1 MRTFPPSESQNYLS
15 MWKGYI
21 EPQNIAY
28 NQILADAVGSGA
40 IYIHTSGHADVNT
53 LQKLFSTV
61 KHKFII
67 PMHTDNPRKFL
78 EYFGSNGLNICLLE
92 DGEVLAVREY
102 SETLEEKSD
111 VRKDR

>member
-1 MRTFPPSESQNYLS
+1 
-15 MWKGYI
+15 
-21 EPQNIAY
+21 
-28 NQILADAVGSGA
+28 
-40 IYIHTSGHADVNT
+40 
-53 LQKLFSTV
+53 
-61 KHKFII
+61 
-67 PMHTDNPRKFL
+67 MHTDNPRKFL